1 MEATGK
7 KTRKKLRTNCEVIM
21 GRNLWK
27 KLGIEREGARK
38 ELRMY
43 WERTKERTYR
53 RKLGR
58 T

>member
-27 KLGIEREGARK
+27 KLGIERNFESTGRELKK
-38 ELRMY
+38 ELIEEN
-43 WERTKERTYR
+43 WEGLEQ
-53 RKLGR
+53 KL
-58 T
+58 